1 MKLYQIYISEYGI
14 NLMNLL
20 GKGSM
25 MKRYIKIE
33 YITTKILSYNIEFK
47 IDFYE
52 EKLSPEQ

>member
-1 MKLYQIYISEYGI
+1 
-14 NLMNLL
+14 MNLL

-25 MKRYIKIE
+25 IKRYIKIE

>member
-1 MKLYQIYISEYGI
+1 MKKIEIISIYISEYGI

-33 YITTKILSYNIEFK
+33 YITTKILSYNT
-47 IDFYE
+47 
-52 EKLSPEQ
+52 